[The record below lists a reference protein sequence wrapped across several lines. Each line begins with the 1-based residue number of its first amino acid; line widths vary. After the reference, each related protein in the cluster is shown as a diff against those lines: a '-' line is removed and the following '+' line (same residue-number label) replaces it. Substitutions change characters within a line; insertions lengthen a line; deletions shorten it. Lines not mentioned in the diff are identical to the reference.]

1 MGAYIHIS
9 SELSICSGQSYL
21 LRHRFQA
28 QSTWIDKSVSVYN
41 YLDLLL
47 QEPDVVNCLLQHGA
61 DVDLQQCVS
70 GQLANSQILPAT
82 LIAISL
88 SKGMLV

>member
-9 SELSICSGQSYL
+9 SELSICSGQSDL
-21 LRHRFQA
+21 VRQMT
-28 QSTWIDKSVSVYN
+28 STKHLARERRSVSVYS

-61 DVDLQQCVS
+61 DVNLQQCVLCFRTVSKYYLPWPS
-70 GQLANSQILPAT
+70 G
-82 LIAISL
+82 L
-88 SKGMLV
+88 SKGMLA